1 MVFVNVIE
9 YNVASLAT
17 PGPES
22 EPDASEHLRI
32 KPIAFAFSA
41 FCPKIFAK
49 QKRGKAELLYLG
61 DGKITTHSVCIYR
74 YFNNDNT
81 TFF

>member
-22 EPDASEHLRI
+22 EPDASGHLRV

-49 QKRGKAELLYLG
+49 QKRGKTELLYLG
-61 DGKITTHSVCIYR
+61 DGKITAHSISIYI
-74 YFNNDNT
+74 YFRNDNT
-81 TFF
+81 TLF